1 MSVRIVENCG
11 RPPFIMS
18 ARIRIPAI
26 RFCLFT
32 FVFASLAFSARA
44 QEQKEAASRSSTS
57 VLVNGQPV
65 MGKVLE
71 VDGKHYVAVEDLAQ
85 SLRGTISYGEGQIA
99 LTLSPP
105 SSTAAP
111 PRVSQPAAAAPA
123 PPMQP
128 QLPSAAAQPPETGRI
143 QGTLTYFFDFHTGNK
158 PDTGSKVWL
167 VKDHIE
173 IPANKAFVGSST
185 ALGTSENPR
194 QYDAILYSVA
204 GENGDFDLTGIS
216 PGQYTLV
223 LQSAHTKGTLK
234 DKRSFFARDDPN
246 HLRDASGRVETLAV
260 AVKAGET
267 VNASKD
273 FGPNMDR

>member
-1 MSVRIVENCG
+1 MSVRIVANCR
-11 RPPFIMS
+11 RPPFIPS
-18 ARIRIPAI
+18 ARIRIPAL

-32 FVFASLAFSARA
+32 FVFASLAFSAWA
-44 QEQKEAASRSSTS
+44 QEQKDAASHSSTS

-111 PRVSQPAAAAPA
+111 P
-123 PPMQP
+123 MQP
-128 QLPSAAAQPPETGRI
+128 QLTSVAAQPPETGRI

-246 HLRDASGRVETLAV
+246 HMRDASGRVETLAV